1 CDVGARGNTSWTELD
16 QILASRDLL
25 PHVLG
30 TVEAVPG
37 LVHVG
42 NQDDAADAD
51 HSHIGLLETGDEPEE
66 RRLAGAVRADDAH
79 DAAGREVEGEPVDED
94 AVAIALRELLGL
106 DHEAPE
112 PRPRGDRDL
121 GDLASLLALLPQEL
135 FVSGDAGLAL
145 RLPRA
150 RRHPYPLELAAE
162 GPLPGR
168 LRFLLEREPLAFL

>member
-1 CDVGARGNTSWTELD
+1 MRRRSAREHCVDRARSD
-16 QILASRDLL
+16 PASRDLL

-42 NQDDAADAD
+42 NLDGVADAD
-51 HSHIGLLETGDEPEE
+51 HSRIGLLETGDEPEE
-66 RRLAGAVRADDAH
+66 RRLTGAVRADDPH

-112 PRPRGDRDL
+112 PRPRWDRDL
-121 GDLASLLALLPQEL
+121 GDLASLLALQPQEL

-150 RRHPYPLELAAE
+150 RRHPDPLELAAE
-162 GPLPGR
+162 G
-168 LRFLLEREPLAFL
+168 